1 MLRHL
6 LQPDTMTYISSH
18 AEVFYKIVF
27 SKVPQNSQE
36 NSCAEVSLLW
46 NFNKNKALELVVS
59 YELDEIA
66 LTSKCKR

>member
-18 AEVFYKIVF
+18 PEVFYKIVF
-27 SKVPQNSQE
+27 SKVPQNLQE
-36 NSCAEVSLLW
+36 NSCAEVSLSC
-46 NFNKNKALELVVS
+46 NFDKNKALKLVVS

-66 LTSKCKR
+66 LTSKYKR